1 MDLYGLLMRR
11 RSVRHFQER
20 TVSDDLLDRLLD
32 AAANAPSGGNIQ
44 PLSVVVVRER
54 ERRVRLAEIV
64 GGQPWVANAPL
75 SLVFCLDFSRVKRW
89 AKLSGVAFMGE
100 RALSVFLIAFADVMC
115 AAQSVVILAESL
127 GLGSV
132 YVGTVLSRIDE
143 AREHLR
149 LPELVLPVMVLSVG
163 YPKSIPTTIRKL
175 DRTVI
180 AHDEVYRS
188 DSDEEIERA
197 FSRKYGSIE
206 ENVEK
211 YLERAFVEVVEADK
225 QGDGDWVG
233 WAREK
238 MDELNIRNS
247 AQFLFDSES
256 RMQEAMKKMLESKE
270 GHAPDSL
277 GSEHPTA
284 SAGHQH

>member
-247 AQFLFDSES
+247 AQFLFELRYPQKVMVDGNAKLLASLRRAGFDFPEADKDDS
-256 RMQEAMKKMLESKE
+256 
-270 GHAPDSL
+270 
-277 GSEHPTA
+277 
-284 SAGHQH
+284 